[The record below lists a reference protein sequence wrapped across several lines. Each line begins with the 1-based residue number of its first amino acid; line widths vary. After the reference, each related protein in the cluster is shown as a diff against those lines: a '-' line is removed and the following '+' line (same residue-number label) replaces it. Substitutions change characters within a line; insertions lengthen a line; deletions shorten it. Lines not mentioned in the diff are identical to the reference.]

1 MAVPKFHR
9 VLRGERGEAAKQKY
23 LAYLNRLS
31 PTLEDSKVGTGGNR
45 PESKKLFLRLFNY
58 DLPGTIF
65 AEASAT
71 VPAWETVKGVTAVN
85 ARVKDNIAA
94 PNVSLKF
101 KKVKPARV
109 IYRTLNDTSGTAS
122 TSHLTGLRYLKYNN
136 KTISFPFGKAS
147 DTDTFAEAV
156 AALKLQI
163 PSTAK
168 PRFQDEDA

>member
-1 MAVPKFHR
+1 MAVPKFYK
-9 VLRGERGEAAKQKY
+9 VLRGERGTEAKTKY

-45 PESKKLFLRLFNY
+45 PETKKLFLRLFNY

-65 AEASAT
+65 AETSAT
-71 VPAWETVKGVTAVN
+71 VPAWDTVKGITAVS
-85 ARVKDNIAA
+85 ARTKETIAA
-94 PNVSLKF
+94 PNVSIKF

-109 IYRTLNDTSGTAS
+109 VYRTLNDTSGTAS

-147 DTDTFAEAV
+147 DTDTYAEAV
-156 AALKLQI
+156 AALKLGI
-163 PSTAK
+163 PSTAR
-168 PRFQDEDA
+168 PRFEDEAA